1 MVSSIVV
8 VPVYVR
14 IGNAGAGEPFLH
26 PYLRPTPA
34 LSATLDP

>member
-26 PYLRPTPA
+26 PYLRPE

>member
-8 VPVYVR
+8 VPVYVHT
-14 IGNAGAGEPFLH
+14 GNAGGGWPFLH
-26 PYLRPTPA
+26 SYLRPTPE